1 LGGVNAGVRKIG
13 APLSKDGRADAGW
26 MGFIHAMEVF
36 AVTVFVSL
44 LFGILFAVLFVA
56 ERAQR
61 PVRSLEQEALLPLD
75 DTGIIRAGSMNGSA
89 PAGATLTPS
98 SKA

>member
-1 LGGVNAGVRKIG
+1 MRLIQ
-13 APLSKDGRADAGW
+13 
-26 MGFIHAMEVF
+26 AMEVF

-61 PVRSLEQEALLPLD
+61 RVRSLEQEALLPLD
-75 DTGIIRAGSMNGSA
+75 DTGIVQVT
-89 PAGATLTPS
+89 PTEVAGAMNAHGTRI
-98 SKA
+98 

>member
-1 LGGVNAGVRKIG
+1 
-13 APLSKDGRADAGW
+13 
-26 MGFIHAMEVF
+26 MEVF

-56 ERAQR
+56 DRLQR

-75 DTGIIRAGSMNGSA
+75 DTGVTTPASRMVESAG
-89 PAGATLTPS
+89 PAS
-98 SKA
+98 SNHA

>member
-1 LGGVNAGVRKIG
+1 
-13 APLSKDGRADAGW
+13 
-26 MGFIHAMEVF
+26 MEVF

-56 ERAQR
+56 DRLQR

-75 DTGIIRAGSMNGSA
+75 DTGVTPPLRADD
-89 PAGATLTPS
+89 
-98 SKA
+98 

>member
-1 LGGVNAGVRKIG
+1 MR
-13 APLSKDGRADAGW
+13 
-26 MGFIHAMEVF
+26 FIRIMEVF

-56 ERAQR
+56 DRLQR

-75 DTGIIRAGSMNGSA
+75 DTGVTPPLRADD
-89 PAGATLTPS
+89 
-98 SKA
+98 